1 MGITTSKNT
10 TAITR
15 ATSKVK
21 DVLNKYNQTDISTN
35 VINTISVTNVSGS
48 KLEIKDIIQSA
59 DSKLIMSVYSFLELN
74 KAGKVDIMSNVDMQA
89 VLSSSLT
96 ALSGD
101 KVNFRVENY
110 TSSDIS
116 FITDIFSKT
125 TTKITAMNEIIVN
138 NITNSEVLLS
148 NIRQSATSASEIL
161 IEDTASSLSNHGSE
175 ISAQLRA
182 DLQTAM
188 KGVVAEVSG
197 TVQASVKE
205 ISSVLDNTVSQVGT
219 ALNTLSTG
227 AADAVVVTATNV
239 SEGANTMLNTTK
251 YFLIGG
257 AIVLVVLI
265 VIIGIVAVNKQK
277 TAQVALTTSA
287 NGYGRKKTSK
297 RKKMSRNKK
306 FDDCGCEDGYHADSC
321 NLKKKTKSK
330 NKKK

>member
-1 MGITTSKNT
+1 MGNTTSKNT

-15 ATSKVK
+15 ATSTVK
-21 DVLNKYNQTDISTN
+21 DVLNKYNQTNISTS
-35 VINTISVTNVSGS
+35 VINTIRVTNVSGS

-125 TTKITAMNEIIVN
+125 TLKITAMNEIIVN
-138 NITNSEVLLS
+138 NIDNSEVRLS
-148 NIRQSATSASEIL
+148 NIRQSAKSASEIL
-161 IEDTASSLSNHGSE
+161 IEDTASSLSDHGSG
-175 ISAQLRA
+175 ISAQLKA

-188 KGVVAEVSG
+188 KGITAEVSG
-197 TVQASVKE
+197 TVQAAVKD
-205 ISSVLDNTVSQVGT
+205 ISAVVDNAVTQVGT
-219 ALNTLSTG
+219 AANTISKG
-227 AADAVVVTATNV
+227 AADATVIASTNV
-239 SEGANTMLNTTK
+239 TEGAKTMLNTTK
-251 YFLIGG
+251 YMFIGG
-257 AIVLVVLI
+257 AVILVVLI
-265 VIIGIVAVNKQK
+265 VIIGVVAISKQK
-277 TAQVALTTSA
+277 TSQVALTA
-287 NGYGRKKTSK
+287 NGLGRKKISK

-306 FDDCGCEDGYHADSC
+306 FDECGCGDGYHADSC